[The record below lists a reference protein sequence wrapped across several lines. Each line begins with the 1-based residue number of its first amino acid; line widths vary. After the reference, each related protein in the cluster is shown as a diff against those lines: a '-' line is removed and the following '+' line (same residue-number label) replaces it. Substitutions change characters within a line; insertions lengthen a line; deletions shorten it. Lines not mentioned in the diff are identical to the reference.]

1 MHTISRILDSLRAS
15 PRRRGDRIRR
25 ASHRRRRLDCER
37 LEPYMLL
44 TAVTT
49 ALDSGPGSLRVAI
62 VEAMSSPFGDHVI
75 TNDIPEGMPTT
86 IDLLSPLPVITSN
99 LTIGGLGIA
108 GFLEIDGD
116 GLPSPGLV
124 FAPGSDGSVLSSIAI
139 NRFNGPG
146 ISVESNHDEIEG
158 CYIGTDSEGA
168 VALPNT
174 GDGIDVIGHSN
185 LISSNVISGNDGHG
199 VAIYGPNAYGNAV
212 ANGNLIGVD
221 PSGVN
226 PLGNGGTGVAIFGG
240 ANGGTVD
247 GNVIS
252 ANAGYG
258 ISIDGSENYSI
269 GLNRIGVGA
278 NGEEP
283 LGNGGT
289 GIAIFGNSNF
299 NSLSGN
305 VICANAGYGISVDG
319 SSLNSIDQNN
329 IGVGQDG
336 ETPLGNAATGI
347 AIFGG
352 SSYTSVDSN
361 VVSDNGAYG
370 ISVADPGTV
379 YTAIQSNLIGT
390 DASGTQGFGNVLTA
404 ISVFNGA
411 EDTTIGSLTGQGNL
425 ISGNLSDGID
435 LYGQGTNGN
444 YVAGNKIG
452 TEISGGSML
461 GNLGSGVAIGGGS
474 SLNTVVGNVISGNG
488 VDGVDI
494 FGQGTSGNG
503 VAGNDV
509 GLSADGMTQLPNT
522 YQGVAIFGGAT
533 GNTIGGTTAAAG
545 NVITGNGTASTSQ
558 YFYANLAIYGAGTSS
573 NLVEG
578 NDIGTNAD
586 NASGLDAPYT
596 FGAFIGDGATNNIIG
611 GTVAGSGNVIS
622 GNTGDGVVL
631 ANPGTSNN
639 WVAGN
644 YIGVDSSGENALPNS
659 LDGLVAFDGASNNT
673 FGGTTAGAGNII
685 AFNGGNGV
693 QVGENIADDSTGN
706 AILENSIF
714 ANAKLGIDLGDESS
728 PTGTPV
734 GSPPSGPNNLQ
745 NAPVLTTA
753 LDSGSST
760 TVSGTLSAAI
770 NTTFRI
776 EFFSNPTGTSQ
787 GETFLGFLDVTTN
800 ASGLASFSFSPSSL
814 VETGLNITATA
825 TDPNGNSS
833 EFSAPATVQSSP
845 INVTGDLSVK
855 YGGFVYNRAKRQFTQ
870 TLTITNTSG
879 AAITGPIELV
889 LFNLKNASLL
899 NQSGT
904 YQGNPYV
911 TVLSSGSLGAGQSV
925 TITLVFNDPTL
936 ATITYTSEFFAG
948 PLP

>member
-1 MHTISRILDSLRAS
+1 
-15 PRRRGDRIRR
+15 
-25 ASHRRRRLDCER
+25 
-37 LEPYMLL
+37 
-44 TAVTT
+44 
-49 ALDSGPGSLRVAI
+49 
-62 VEAMSSPFGDHVI
+62 
-75 TNDIPEGMPTT
+75 
-86 IDLLSPLPVITSN
+86 
-99 LTIGGLGIA
+99 
-108 GFLEIDGD
+108 
-116 GLPSPGLV
+116 
-124 FAPGSDGSVLSSIAI
+124 
-139 NRFNGPG
+139 
-146 ISVESNHDEIEG
+146 
-158 CYIGTDSEGA
+158 
-168 VALPNT
+168 
-174 GDGIDVIGHSN
+174 
-185 LISSNVISGNDGHG
+185 
-199 VAIYGPNAYGNAV
+199 
-212 ANGNLIGVD
+212 
-221 PSGVN
+221 
-226 PLGNGGTGVAIFGG
+226 
-240 ANGGTVD
+240 
-247 GNVIS
+247 
-252 ANAGYG
+252 
-258 ISIDGSENYSI
+258 
-269 GLNRIGVGA
+269 
-278 NGEEP
+278 
-283 LGNGGT
+283 
-289 GIAIFGNSNF
+289 
-299 NSLSGN
+299 
-305 VICANAGYGISVDG
+305 
-319 SSLNSIDQNN
+319 
-329 IGVGQDG
+329 
-336 ETPLGNAATGI
+336 
-347 AIFGG
+347 
-352 SSYTSVDSN
+352 
-361 VVSDNGAYG
+361 
-370 ISVADPGTV
+370 
-379 YTAIQSNLIGT
+379 
-390 DASGTQGFGNVLTA
+390 
-404 ISVFNGA
+404 
-411 EDTTIGSLTGQGNL
+411 
-425 ISGNLSDGID
+425 
-435 LYGQGTNGN
+435 
-444 YVAGNKIG
+444 
-452 TEISGGSML
+452 
-461 GNLGSGVAIGGGS
+461 
-474 SLNTVVGNVISGNG
+474 
-488 VDGVDI
+488 
-494 FGQGTSGNG
+494 
-503 VAGNDV
+503 
-509 GLSADGMTQLPNT
+509 
-522 YQGVAIFGGAT
+522 
-533 GNTIGGTTAAAG
+533 
-545 NVITGNGTASTSQ
+545 
-558 YFYANLAIYGAGTSS
+558 
-573 NLVEG
+573 
-578 NDIGTNAD
+578 
-586 NASGLDAPYT
+586 
-596 FGAFIGDGATNNIIG
+596 
-611 GTVAGSGNVIS
+611 VIS